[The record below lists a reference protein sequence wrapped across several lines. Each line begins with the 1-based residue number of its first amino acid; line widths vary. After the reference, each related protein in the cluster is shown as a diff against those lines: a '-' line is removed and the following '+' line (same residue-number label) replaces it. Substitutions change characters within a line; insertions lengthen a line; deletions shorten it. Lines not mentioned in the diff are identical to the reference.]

1 MNMLTSLKTLLFS
14 SAAMK
19 MPLAGDGSGAA
30 SPAGEV
36 DFAVLLNG
44 SMKGHVAVSDTPAF
58 SAGATAKEGIVDAG
72 ADVAVS
78 PPAAPPATDAPSI
91 APEML
96 EEPVL
101 PAIPSIVPDISA
113 AVERPVAAVP
123 PVGTP
128 VDDAEKGEATDQT
141 AVSGAG
147 IIADYKPRTAVDHL
161 PEQPAIARP
170 VPDDKIDEAE
180 PVEGGEPADE
190 NEVKETGEDVA
201 AVALPTVPAQPV
213 IVAPVPEMV
222 RPAPVDQPVMAAKKV
237 KVAVSTPSVPAPAGT
252 VRSSSKPE
260 VAAQPQAEPA
270 VPNDGTQNTVLTD
283 KKPSIAP
290 GKVTSKEALLSPDD
304 EAAASPVVGT
314 VSPSAAPA
322 GKLARSEALSL
333 LQMVR
338 EQFARTSPETARV
351 PEAMA
356 AAAHKG
362 GRDGKPTIAE
372 PAMPPAIAVSDADPA
387 GATASAQPQPVATG
401 VPAPAVAAVMPT
413 VDVGASLGAQVVD
426 MGVSGQ
432 WIDGLARDIAGL
444 AQNGAHGRFQINAS
458 QLGPVQVDI
467 RQGAD
472 GAAVSLTVAN
482 EAAEI
487 ALKQD
492 SDRLRLDAGLA
503 AVRIADV
510 KIERAPHVA
519 EAARPDG
526 AGQSGNQQSGQQQSG
541 QQSSSQGSA
550 SGWQGAGQG
559 AGQGMAQSERQGQ
572 WQARENIASGH
583 KGGADRAV
591 INQKD
596 AGDGAGDARRAR
608 YA

>member
-1 MNMLTSLKTLLFS
+1 MTMLTSLKTLLFS

-19 MPLAGDGSGAA
+19 MPLVGDGSGVAL
-30 SPAGEV
+30 PAGEV
-36 DFAVLLNG
+36 DFAALLNG
-44 SMKGHVAVSDTPAF
+44 SMKGDVAVSDTPAF
-58 SAGATAKEGIVDAG
+58 SAGATAKERIVDAG
-72 ADVAVS
+72 ADVAVP

-113 AVERPVAAVP
+113 TVEQPVAAVP

-128 VDDAEKGEATDQT
+128 VDDAEKGEAPDQT

-147 IIADYKPRTAVDHL
+147 IIADYKPRTAVEHL
-161 PEQPAIARP
+161 PEQPAMARP

-201 AVALPTVPAQPV
+201 AVAPPTVPAQPV

-222 RPAPVDQPVMAAKKV
+222 RPAPVDQPVMPAKEV

-252 VRSSSKPE
+252 VRPSSKPE

-270 VPNDGTQNTVLTD
+270 VPNDGTQNTVLAD

-290 GKVTSKEALLSPDD
+290 GEVTSKEALLSPD
-304 EAAASPVVGT
+304 EAVASPVIGT

-362 GRDGKPTIAE
+362 GRDGKPMIPE
-372 PAMPPAIAVSDADPA
+372 PAMPPAIAVSDADHA

-413 VDVGASLGAQVVD
+413 IDVGASLGAQVVD

-444 AQNGAHGRFQINAS
+444 AQHGAHGRFQINAS

-526 AGQSGNQQSGQQQSG
+526 AGQSGNQQSGQQQPG

-572 WQARENIASGH
+572 WQARENIASGL
-583 KGGADRAV
+583 KASPDRAV